1 MNPETHP
8 HSQALSLRT
17 ITHLTMATEAYNNT
31 TKDDIYNTK
40 WGNIERLRGDRP
52 TYYRWAMQIQSILM
66 GAGVWKIVKGE
77 EKLPISP
84 PATED
89 KINQFHRRSQQASSL
104 IFGSILTASQPTVRE
119 ALDDPVRLWK
129 L

>member
-17 ITHLTMATEAYNNT
+17 KSHLTMATEAYNNNS

-52 TYYRWAMQIQSILM
+52 TYYRWAMRIQSILM

-77 EKLPISP
+77 EKL
-84 PATED
+84 
-89 KINQFHRRSQQASSL
+89 RSQQASSL
-104 IFGSILTASQPTVRE
+104 IFGLILTALQPTVRE
-119 ALDDPVRLWK
+119 A
-129 L
+129 